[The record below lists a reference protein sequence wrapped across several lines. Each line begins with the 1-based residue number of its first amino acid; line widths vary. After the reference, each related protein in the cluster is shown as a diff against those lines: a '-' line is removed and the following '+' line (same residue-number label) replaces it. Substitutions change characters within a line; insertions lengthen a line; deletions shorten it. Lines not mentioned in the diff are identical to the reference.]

1 MLGKLLAKRYKLMT
15 ILGAGG
21 FGQTYLAEDIQAA
34 RRCVVKQFQ
43 PTTRDDKFLEVARRL
58 FQTEA
63 ETLKRLG
70 IHEQI
75 PELYDYFE
83 EDEEFYLVQEFIDGV
98 SLASELTRKRQLP
111 EADVITIL
119 QDVLNVL
126 QFVHQHQVIH
136 RDIKPGNLI
145 RRKEDGRIILIDF
158 GAVKEIRTQLS
169 TGIGTGLTGFTVGIG
184 TQGYMPSEQLMGRP
198 RFSSDVY
205 ALGMTAVQAVT
216 GLSPSHLPDDP
227 NSMDVLWKDKAA
239 ISPGLEFILDRMV
252 RQDYSQRYPS
262 ADDVMSALQRLTEIP
277 TNVTEIPV
285 EMLLPESLLNQPWT
299 QPVPKETWRQMLG
312 AGAKAITIATASV
325 TALMF
330 GMRQVGLTEPMELAV
345 YDQMMRLHTPSD
357 DPRILTVGITE
368 ADLQELNRATPS
380 DVTLAQAIET
390 LQDLNPA
397 VIGLDLLRDLPQD
410 PGRIDLLEQ
419 LEADNVIAIMTLSET
434 EEDIV
439 PAPEN
444 VPPERV
450 GFNDL
455 PIDPDGVVRRS
466 LLFASVEENSYF
478 SFANRLALSY
488 LAVQGI
494 EPTNPDLKNRELIQL
509 GEALMRPLEQTS
521 GGYQYADA
529 GGYQILLR
537 YPMPTQPG
545 QLISLSDVLN
555 GNLDPEWVEDKIV
568 LIGTVAPS
576 GKDLFYTPYSAGQQ
590 EEHQMPGVIIHAQ
603 MASQLVQA
611 AMGDQPLFWYLA
623 DGVEMV
629 WIAGWALVGGILGW
643 FVRNPIV
650 LGISTTTWIVIVLGG
665 GMVLFNQG
673 AWVPVITPA
682 IALFVTDAGVSVF
695 RLYRDYSRQ
704 RKATEWLSTT
714 AISTTRT
721 LQK

>member
-63 ETLKRLG
+63 EALKRLG
-70 IHEQI
+70 THEQI

-83 EDEEFYLVQEFIDGV
+83 EDEEFYLVQEFIDGI
-98 SLASELTRKRQLP
+98 SLASELTRKRRLS
-111 EADVITIL
+111 EADVIAIL

-145 RRKEDGRIILIDF
+145 RRQEDGRIVLIDF
-158 GAVKEIRTQLS
+158 GAVKEIRTQFS
-169 TGIGTGLTGFTVGIG
+169 TGVGSGLTGFTVGIG

-198 RFSSDVY
+198 RYSSDIY

-227 NSMDVLWKDKAA
+227 NSMDVLWKDQAA
-239 ISPGLEFILDRMV
+239 ISLGLEFILDRMV
-252 RQDYSQRYPS
+252 RQDYSQRYPD
-262 ADDVMSALQRLTEIP
+262 AEAVVTALQRLTEIP
-277 TNVTEIPV
+277 TDATEIPA
-285 EMLLPESLLNQPWT
+285 EMLLPDSLLNQPWT
-299 QPVPKETWRQMLG
+299 QPVPKETWRQMVG
-312 AGAKAITIATASV
+312 AGAKAIAIATASV
-325 TALMF
+325 TALLL
-330 GMRQVGLTEPMELAV
+330 GMRQVGLTEPMELAA
-345 YDQMMRLHTPSD
+345 YDQMMRFHTPSE

-368 ADLQELNRATPS
+368 NDLQELQRSTPS
-380 DVTLAQAIET
+380 DATLAQAMAI
-390 LQDLNPA
+390 LQELNPA
-397 VIGLDLLRDLPQD
+397 VVGLDLLRDLPQN
-410 PGRIDLLEQ
+410 PGRTELLKQ
-419 LEADNVIAIMTLSET
+419 LEAENVIAIMTLSET
-434 EEDIV
+434 EEEIV

-478 SFANRLALSY
+478 SFANRLALAY
-488 LAVQGI
+488 LAGQGI
-494 EPTNPDLKNRELIQL
+494 EPQNPDPDDRELIQL
-509 GEALMRPLEQTS
+509 GAALMRPLERTS

-537 YPMPTQPG
+537 YPTSTQPG
-545 QLISLSDVLN
+545 RIVSLSDVLE

-611 AMGDQPLFWYLA
+611 AAGDQALFWYMA
-623 DGVEMV
+623 DWAEVV
-629 WIAGWALVGGILGW
+629 WIVGWSLVGGVLGW

-650 LGISTTTWIVIVLGG
+650 LGISTTTWILIVLGG
-665 GMVLFNQG
+665 GVVLFNQG
-673 AWVPVITPA
+673 AWIPVVTPA
-682 IALFVTDAGVSVF
+682 IALFVTNAGVSVF

-704 RKATEWLSTT
+704 RKATQWLTT
-714 AISTTRT
+714 SAITATRT

>member
-43 PTTRDDKFLEVARRL
+43 PTTRDTKFLEVARRL

-70 IHEQI
+70 THEQI

-98 SLASELTRKRQLP
+98 SLASELTRKRRLS
-111 EADVITIL
+111 EADVIAIL
-119 QDVLNVL
+119 HDVLNVL

-145 RRKEDGRIILIDF
+145 RRQEDGRIVLIDF
-158 GAVKEIRTQLS
+158 GAVKEIRTQFS
-169 TGIGTGLTGFTVGIG
+169 TGVGSGLTGFTVGIG

-198 RFSSDVY
+198 RYSSDVY

-227 NSMDVLWKDKAA
+227 NSMDVLWKDQAA
-239 ISPGLEFILDRMV
+239 ISLGLEFILDRMV

-262 ADDVMSALQRLTEIP
+262 ADAVVTALQRLTEIP
-277 TNVTEIPV
+277 TDATEIPA
-285 EMLLPESLLNQPWT
+285 EMLLPDSLLNQPWT
-299 QPVPKETWRQMLG
+299 QPVPKETWRQMVG
-312 AGAKAITIATASV
+312 AGVKAIAIASASV
-325 TALMF
+325 TALLL
-330 GMRQVGLTEPMELAV
+330 GMRQVGLTEPMELAA
-345 YDQMMRLHTPSD
+345 YDQMMRFHTPSE

-368 ADLQELNRATPS
+368 NDLQELQRSTPS
-380 DVTLAQAIET
+380 DATLAQAMAI
-390 LQDLNPA
+390 LQELNPA
-397 VIGLDLLRDLPQD
+397 VVGLDLLRDLPQN
-410 PGRIDLLEQ
+410 PGRTELLKQ
-419 LEADNVIAIMTLSET
+419 LEAENVIAIMTLSET
-434 EEDIV
+434 EEEIV

-478 SFANRLALSY
+478 SFANRLALAY
-488 LAVQGI
+488 LAEQGI
-494 EPTNPDLKNRELIQL
+494 EPQNPDPEDRELIQL
-509 GEALMRPLEQTS
+509 GAALMRPLEPTS

-537 YPMPTQPG
+537 YPTSSQPG
-545 QLISLSDVLN
+545 RIVSLSDVLE

-611 AMGDQPLFWYLA
+611 AAGDQPLFWYMA
-623 DGVEMV
+623 DWAEVV
-629 WIAGWALVGGILGW
+629 WIVGWSLVGGVLGW
-643 FVRNPIV
+643 FVRHPIV
-650 LGISTTTWIVIVLGG
+650 LGVSTTTWILIVLGG
-665 GMVLFNQG
+665 GIVLFNQG
-673 AWVPVITPA
+673 AWIPVVTPA
-682 IALFVTDAGVSVF
+682 IALFVTNAGVSVF

-704 RKATEWLSTT
+704 RKATQWLTTSTIT
-714 AISTTRT
+714 ATRT

>member
-63 ETLKRLG
+63 EALKRLG
-70 IHEQI
+70 THEQI

-83 EDEEFYLVQEFIDGV
+83 EDEEFYLVQEFIDGI
-98 SLASELTRKRQLP
+98 SLASELTRKRRLS
-111 EADVITIL
+111 EADVIAIL

-145 RRKEDGRIILIDF
+145 RRQEDGRIVLIDF
-158 GAVKEIRTQLS
+158 GAVKEIRTQFS
-169 TGIGTGLTGFTVGIG
+169 TGVGSGLTGFTVGIG

-198 RFSSDVY
+198 RYSSDVY

-227 NSMDVLWKDKAA
+227 NSMDVLWKDQAA
-239 ISPGLEFILDRMV
+239 ISLGLEFILDRMV

-262 ADDVMSALQRLTEIP
+262 AEAVVTALQRLTEIP
-277 TNVTEIPV
+277 TDATEIPA
-285 EMLLPESLLNQPWT
+285 EMLLPDSLLNQPWT
-299 QPVPKETWRQMLG
+299 QPVPKETWRQMVG
-312 AGAKAITIATASV
+312 AGVKAIAIATASV
-325 TALMF
+325 TALLL
-330 GMRQVGLTEPMELAV
+330 GMRQVGLTEPMELAA
-345 YDQMMRLHTPSD
+345 YDQMMRFHTPSE

-368 ADLQELNRATPS
+368 NDLQELQRSTPS
-380 DVTLAQAIET
+380 DATLAQAMAI
-390 LQDLNPA
+390 LQELNPA
-397 VIGLDLLRDLPQD
+397 VVGLDLLRDLPQN
-410 PGRIDLLEQ
+410 PGRTELLKQ
-419 LEADNVIAIMTLSET
+419 LEAENVIAIMTLSET
-434 EEDIV
+434 EEEIV

-478 SFANRLALSY
+478 SFANRLALAY
-488 LAVQGI
+488 LAEQGI
-494 EPTNPDLKNRELIQL
+494 EPQNPDPDDRELIQL
-509 GEALMRPLEQTS
+509 GAALMRPLEPTS
-521 GGYQYADA
+521 GGYQNADA

-537 YPMPTQPG
+537 YPTSTQPG
-545 QLISLSDVLN
+545 RIVSLSDVLE

-611 AMGDQPLFWYLA
+611 AAGDQPLFWYMA
-623 DGVEMV
+623 DWAEVV
-629 WIAGWALVGGILGW
+629 WIVGWSLVGGVLGW

-650 LGISTTTWIVIVLGG
+650 LGVSTATWILIVLGG

-673 AWVPVITPA
+673 AWIPVVTPA
-682 IALFVTDAGVSVF
+682 IALFVTNAGVSVF

-704 RKATEWLSTT
+704 RKATQWLTT
-714 AISTTRT
+714 SAITATRT